1 MNCECGQNKFTENV
15 RCAGCRSSSGRSFS
29 AVVVEVKSGDT
40 IPQIPFIPVD
50 RVQSCTGRQF
60 LFWPGCL
67 IVLRVSLYR
76 TRESLAPA
84 IAIFGDGQRIKTAT
98 TTRSLSL
105 SLWWPLLGHCGTPM
119 IIILGFSFQLA
130 KRALIANVP
139 CSQIPR
145 LRVHHWFIPRNV
157 KEPPN

>member
-1 MNCECGQNKFTENV
+1 MWPEQIHRKCSLRRLSTIQWQVFFCCCCGSKKRRHNSSNSLHSCGQ
-15 RCAGCRSSSGRSFS
+15 S
-29 AVVVEVKSGDT
+29 
-40 IPQIPFIPVD
+40 
-50 RVQSCTGRQF
+50 TGRQF

-105 SLWWPLLGHCGTPM
+105 SLYLFLFGHGGTPK

>member
-15 RCAGCRSSSGRSFS
+15 RCAGCPPSSGRSFS
-29 AVVVEVKSGDT
+29 AVVVVEVKSGDT

-60 LFWPGCL
+60 FFWPGCL

-84 IAIFGDGQRIKTAT
+84 IAIFGDGQRISVSFSLVAT
-98 TTRSLSL
+98 LGT
-105 SLWWPLLGHCGTPM
+105 WWDPDDNN
-119 IIILGFSFQLA
+119 SRFQLSISQTCTDCQC
-130 KRALIANVP
+130 ALFSDPSSRCPSLVYTP
-139 CSQIPR
+139 KC
-145 LRVHHWFIPRNV
+145 
-157 KEPPN
+157 